1 MKKILTWILFHSDG
15 ADHDAG
21 YGRTGKGPGQSY

>member
-1 MKKILTWILFHSDG
+1 MKKNINLDTFHSDG

-21 YGRTGKGPGQSY
+21 YGHTGKGPGQSY